1 MQARTLN
8 GSTAEATMNT
18 IVDGHTFELSEVL
31 DA

>member
-1 MQARTLN
+1 MQAQTLN

-18 IVDGHTFELSEVL
+18 IVDGYTFKLSEVL